1 MKVLFAGTPDV
12 AVHSL
17 NALVD
22 AGFDVVGV
30 LTREDAPVGR
40 KKVLTPSVV
49 AQRAAELGLN
59 IIKANRMSEDV
70 AQQIRQLAPDVAAV
84 VAFGVILP
92 KYALEIPRLGW
103 INLHFSL
110 LPAWRGAAPVQHA
123 IMNGDDITGASTFR
137 IDEGL
142 DTGEVF
148 GTLTESIRPE
158 DTAGELLGR
167 LAESGAVLLT
177 QTLSGL
183 DAGALTGVPQRGDV
197 SLAPKISLE
206 DARVDWKAPALVIRR
221 RINGVTPAP
230 GAWTT
235 LGEQRFKIS
244 DSVPA
249 PDVRDLAPGEVRVD
263 GSKKARVVV
272 GTGSYGL
279 ELITVQPPGKKMMA
293 ASDWAR
299 GLGAENVRFEA

>member
-12 AVHSL
+12 AVPSL
-17 NALVD
+17 EALVS
-22 AGFDVVGV
+22 AGFEVVGV

-40 KKVLTPSVV
+40 KKVMTPSVV
-49 AQRAAELGLN
+49 AQRATELGLN
-59 IIKANRMSEDV
+59 VIKANRFSEELA
-70 AQQIRQLAPDVAAV
+70 AQIKQLEPEVAAV

-92 KYALEIPRLGW
+92 KYALEIPRHGW

-142 DTGEVF
+142 DTGGVL
-148 GTLTESIRPE
+148 GTLTEEIRPE

-167 LAESGAVLLT
+167 LAQSGAVLLT
-177 QTLSGL
+177 QTLAGL
-183 DAGALTGVPQRGDV
+183 DADALTAFPQQGDV
-197 SLAPKISLE
+197 SVAPKISLE
-206 DARVDWKAPALVIRR
+206 DARIDWTAPALVIRR

-230 GAWTT
+230 GAWTQ
-235 LGEQRFKIS
+235 LDGQRFKIAET
-244 DSVPA
+244 VPA
-249 PDVRDLAPGEVRVD
+249 PDARELEPGEVRIEQ
-263 GSKKARVVV
+263 GKKPRAVV

-279 ELITVQPPGKKMMA
+279 ELVTVQPPGKKMMA
-293 ASDWAR
+293 AADWAR
-299 GLGAENVRFEA
+299 GLGSENVRFEA

>member
-206 DARVDWKAPALVIRR
+206 DAHVDWKAPALVIRR

-249 PDVRDLAPGEVRVD
+249 PDVRDLAPGEVRAD

>member
-40 KKVLTPSVV
+40 KKDLTPSVV

>member
-12 AVHSL
+12 AVPSL

-249 PDVRDLAPGEVRVD
+249 PDVRDLAPGEVRAD

>member
-12 AVHSL
+12 AVPSL
-17 NALVD
+17 NALVN

-40 KKVLTPSVV
+40 KKVMTPSVV
-49 AQRAAELGLN
+49 AQRATELGLN
-59 IIKANRMSEDV
+59 VIKANKFSEEL
-70 AQQIRQLAPDVAAV
+70 AQEIKALEPDVAAV

-92 KYALEIPRLGW
+92 KYALEIPAHGW

-142 DTGEVF
+142 DTGAVF
-148 GTLTESIRPE
+148 GTLTEVLRPE

-167 LAESGAVLLT
+167 LADSGAMLLT
-177 QTLSGL
+177 QTLSGI
-183 DAGALTGVPQRGDV
+183 DSGALTAVPQSGDT

-206 DARVDWKAPALVIRR
+206 DARIDWSLPALVIRR

-230 GAWTT
+230 GAWTV
-235 LGEQRFKIS
+235 LDGQRFK
-244 DSVPA
+244 VAATLPA
-249 PDVRDLAPGEVRVD
+249 QDVRDLQPGEVRIE
-263 GSKKARVVV
+263 GGKKPRAIV

-279 ELITVQPPGKKMMA
+279 ELATVQPPGKKMMA
-293 ASDWAR
+293 AADWAR
-299 GLGAENVRFEA
+299 GLGSENVRFEA

>member
-12 AVHSL
+12 AVPSL
-17 NALVD
+17 EALVS
-22 AGFDVVGV
+22 AGFEVVGV

-40 KKVLTPSVV
+40 KKVMTPSVV
-49 AQRAAELGLN
+49 AQRATELGLN
-59 IIKANRMSEDV
+59 VIKANRFSEELA
-70 AQQIRQLAPDVAAV
+70 AQIKQLEPEVAAV

-92 KYALEIPRLGW
+92 KYALEIPRHGW

-142 DTGEVF
+142 DTGGVL
-148 GTLTESIRPE
+148 GTLTEEIRPE

-167 LAESGAVLLT
+167 LAQSGAVLLT
-177 QTLSGL
+177 QTLAGL
-183 DAGALTGVPQRGDV
+183 DADALTAFPQQGDV
-197 SLAPKISLE
+197 SVAPKISLE
-206 DARVDWKAPALVIRR
+206 DARIDWTAPALVIRR

-230 GAWTT
+230 GAWTQ
-235 LGEQRFKIS
+235 LDGQRFKIAET
-244 DSVPA
+244 VPA
-249 PDVRDLAPGEVRVD
+249 PDARDLKPGEVRIEQ
-263 GSKKARVVV
+263 GKKPRAVV

-279 ELITVQPPGKKMMA
+279 ELVTVQPPGKKMMA
-293 ASDWAR
+293 AADWAR
-299 GLGAENVRFEA
+299 GLGSENVRFEA

>member
-249 PDVRDLAPGEVRVD
+249 PDVRDLAPGEVRAD

>member
-1 MKVLFAGTPDV
+1 MKVLFAGTPEV
-12 AVHSL
+12 AVPSL
-17 NALVD
+17 EALVS

-40 KKVLTPSVV
+40 KKIMTPSVV
-49 AQRAAELGLN
+49 AQRAEDLGLKV
-59 IIKANRMSEDV
+59 IKANRFNEALADQLK
-70 AQQIRQLAPDVAAV
+70 ALAPDVAAV

-92 KYALEIPRLGW
+92 KYALDIPQHGW

-142 DTGEVF
+142 DTGGVL
-148 GTLTESIRPE
+148 GTLTEEIRPE
-158 DTAGELLGR
+158 DTSGELLGR
-167 LAESGAVLLT
+167 LAQSGAVLLT

-183 DAGALTGVPQRGDV
+183 DAGALTAVPQQGDV
-197 SLAPKISLE
+197 SLAPKISLD
-206 DARVDWKAPALVIRR
+206 DARIDWNAPALVIRR

-235 LGEQRFKIS
+235 LDGQRFKIAETF
-244 DSVPA
+244 PA
-249 PDVRDLAPGEVRVD
+249 PDVRELEPGVVLIE
-263 GSKKARVVV
+263 GGKKPRAVV

-279 ELITVQPPGKKMMA
+279 ELVTVQPPGKKMMA
-293 ASDWAR
+293 AADWAR
-299 GLGAENVRFEA
+299 GLGSENVRFEA